1 MILFLQISKEADEDD
16 DDLDN
21 ARCQGC
27 ITTASTLFDIF
38 RASAYMQRERLYMLY
53 AYVGFVRNR

>member
-1 MILFLQISKEADEDD
+1 MILFLQISKEAADDNND

-27 ITTASTLFDIF
+27 MTTASTLFDIF
-38 RASAYMQRERLYMLY
+38 RASADI
-53 AYVGFVRNR
+53 